1 MFSYLHNLLFDSTFG
16 TCDQMRIQL
25 QIDYTAKIIQIPV
38 EKKIRVDAM
47 VILPKS
53 QNEEDE
59 TERVKMARLSALDK
73 KFED

>member
-1 MFSYLHNLLFDSTFG
+1 
-16 TCDQMRIQL
+16 MRIQL